1 MKQPL
6 TPALERQF
14 DHWTRHPY
22 VHPPEFDAVFDK
34 LMPPSGYS
42 SNGREYH
49 DDWKSGGAR

>member
-1 MKQPL
+1 MPKDTQPL

-22 VHPPEFDAVFDK
+22 VHPPEFERVFDE
-34 LMPPSGYS
+34 LMPPSGVS

-49 DDWKSGGAR
+49 QDWKS